1 MAKPG
6 MAQMTERSNTHKAV
20 ARRTGRSITLYLLRV
35 RAYRRQTEDPN
46 EIRMRRRGLRSVQ
59 LKIKSYGRNYIDL
72 LTVYRSRFCPPLF
85 HCGDGGI
92 GEHRFAFKKFLHFD
106 TAVLLHPHL
115 EPDDTVQAGSLSECR
130 IRWLRGIEERPL
142 EIPRI
147 LLQASPKVDFQT
159 CKPAFQPVR
168 PGCGGSRHLRGDR

>member
-85 HCGDGGI
+85 HCGDGSI

-115 EPDDTVQAGSLSECR
+115 EPDDTVQAGSLCECR
-130 IRWLRGIEERPL
+130 IRWLRRIEEPPL
-142 EIPRI
+142 EIVRV
-147 LLQASPKVDFQT
+147 LGQTSTAGDFHT
-159 CKPAFQPVR
+159 CKPSSQPVR
-168 PGCGGSRHLRGDR
+168 SGCGGARSVR